1 MTCAALQE
9 EPGTR
14 PTVARGGTPCP
25 GAALARSLGISPG
38 DPVLVLRS
46 IVYGNQGPVEMFV
59 AYHRGDRSR
68 FEVSLTRTSAA
79 TLKREPLMH
88 VTV

>member
-1 MTCAALQE
+1 
-9 EPGTR
+9 
-14 PTVARGGTPCP
+14 
-25 GAALARSLGISPG
+25 
-38 DPVLVLRS
+38 
-46 IVYGNQGPVEMFV
+46 MFV

-68 FEVSLTRTSAA
+68 FEVSLSRNPAD